1 MELALVGRHTQSRG
15 KPRTSLR
22 PAPPLARPGW
32 FPDPADLTS
41 ERFWTGTIWTGL
53 TRPLAD
59 SYVVPVAG
67 MARTLFDHAIQHRAM
82 RSRRLVVT
90 ENSIRWGRFTIGLS
104 EITAVSHVVKSD
116 PRDGRWTRLAFRV
129 ESRLGTLRI
138 DIHGVTNEEARMRA
152 YDGYR
157 ALVSAASTIVIPR
170 LAVEVVDR
178 VEAGHTVNLGPYR
191 LTDRGL
197 SLRHRKVDRHPLS
210 GRWFALRLDVDA
222 TGQPMDASAHNEA
235 SESSF
240 VRTADGLKFPAPDPG
255 HRATALLPLVL
266 WLAQDRFNDQV
277 DLRAA

>member
-1 MELALVGRHTQSRG
+1 MELALVGRHTQFRG

-22 PAPPLARPGW
+22 AAPPLARPGW

-59 SYVVPVAG
+59 AYVTPVAG
-67 MARTLFDHAIQHRAM
+67 MARTLFDHTIQRKAM
-82 RSRRLVVT
+82 RTRRLLVT
-90 ENSIRWGRFTIGLS
+90 ENSIRWGRFNIGLG
-104 EITAVSHVVKSD
+104 EITAVSHFMRCD
-116 PRDGRWTRLAFRV
+116 PRDGRWTRLVFRV
-129 ESRLGTLRI
+129 ESRLGTLKV
-138 DIHGVTNEEARMRA
+138 DIHGVTNEEARTRA

-170 LAVEVVDR
+170 LAVELVDR
-178 VEAGHTVNLGPYR
+178 IEAGHTVNLGPYR

-210 GRWFALRLDVDA
+210 GRWFALRLEVDA
-222 TGQPMDASAHNEA
+222 TGQPMELSIRHDAAER
-235 SESSF
+235 SF
-240 VRTADGLKFPAPDPG
+240 VRTADGLSFPAPEPG
-255 HRATALLPLVL
+255 ARATAVLPLVL
-266 WLAQDRFNDQV
+266 WLAQDRFTDQV